1 MKTTIYEIL
10 IPISEQEPVTEPLSL
25 RRTFPVSTPK
35 PNASFHSMLLRQ
47 ALLRSQVQTAIYEL
61 IHGYESSTGCS
72 VVRLD
77 FQANKRRVILDAIP
91 VE

>member
-1 MKTTIYEIL
+1 
-10 IPISEQEPVTEPLSL
+10 
-25 RRTFPVSTPK
+25 
-35 PNASFHSMLLRQ
+35 MLLRQ